1 VSREKR
7 SPGAVSSAMKDHTT
21 RRMYTKRAPGDIN
34 IYAMK
39 EDLTTQELSKEEK
52 ARLANERW
60 YERNRA
66 RLRAEYLENKE
77 IFKAKRDLTYKE
89 NRDLML
95 ERAKKHYKK
104 NQDRNLI
111 YAREYRVKNKEKI
124 KLREEKNREKYKKM
138 RLEKYPLRKEK
149 YINNIKRWN
158 KENKDRINK
167 SRRKYV
173 KAKRQTNL
181 EFKLTEI
188 LRCKLLTTLRAK
200 NVKKQMRAL
209 ELVGCTLQELKE
221 HLESQWHPGM
231 NWDNHTKTG
240 WHIDHIKPCNTF
252 DLTDIEQQKLCFHYT
267 NLRPLWADDNYTR
280 PKNGSDIFT
289 IPIQTQ

>member
-1 VSREKR
+1 
-7 SPGAVSSAMKDHTT
+7 
-21 RRMYTKRAPGDIN
+21 MYTKRAPGDIN
-34 IYAMK
+34 IYAMN
-39 EDLTTQELSKEEK
+39 EDLTTQKLSKEEK
-52 ARLANERW
+52 ARLVSKRW
-60 YERNRA
+60 YERNRIK
-66 RLRAEYLENKE
+66 LRAEYSENKE
-77 IFKAKRDLTYKE
+77 LFKAKRDKVYKD
-89 NRDLML
+89 NRELML
-95 ERAKKHYKK
+95 ERAKQHYKK
-104 NQDRNLI
+104 NKNKNQT
-111 YAREYRVKNKEKI
+111 YAKEYRIKNKERI

-138 RLEKYPLRKEK
+138 RFEKYPLRREK
-149 YINNIKRWN
+149 YMINIKRWN
-158 KENKDRINK
+158 KENKDRVNENH
-167 SRRKYV
+167 RKYV

-221 HLESQWHPGM
+221 HLESQWLPGM

-252 DLTDIEQQKLCFHYT
+252 NLKDIEQQKQCFHYT

-280 PKNGSDIFT
+280 PKNGSDILMN
-289 IPIQTQ
+289 PK

>member
-1 VSREKR
+1 
-7 SPGAVSSAMKDHTT
+7 M
-21 RRMYTKRAPGDIN
+21 N
-34 IYAMK
+34 

-52 ARLANERW
+52 ARLASERW

-66 RLRAEYLENKE
+66 KLRAEYKQNKDFNIKRAREYYVRNKE
-77 IFKAKRDLTYKE
+77 EMLIKSRENYAKRKE
-89 NRDLML
+89 T
-95 ERAKKHYKK
+95 
-104 NQDRNLI
+104 NQA
-111 YAREYRVKNKEKI
+111 YAREYRIKNKERI

-138 RLEKYPLRKEK
+138 RLEKYPLRREK
-149 YINNIKRWN
+149 YMINIKRWN
-158 KENKDRINK
+158 KENKDRVYENH
-167 SRRKYV
+167 RKYV

-221 HLESQWHPGM
+221 HLESQWLPGM

-252 DLTDIEQQKLCFHYT
+252 DLTDIEQQKQCFHYT
-267 NLRPLWADDNYTR
+267 NLRPLWADDNYAR
-280 PKNGSDIFT
+280 PKNGSDILMN
-289 IPIQTQ
+289 PK